1 MKLKQ
6 VTRKV
11 FRDNGMKK
19 LDREKV
25 QRKLHG
31 ESLEDIFEKVNKT
44 NEKNKIIRYE
54 KFEKDMAY

>member
-1 MKLKQ
+1 
-6 VTRKV
+6 
-11 FRDNGMKK
+11 
-19 LDREKV
+19 
-25 QRKLHG
+25 LHG